1 MAKQTIQIADKP
13 TLDEIKKKISDNYNI
28 LSNST
33 YGLSA
38 LKGYLGNST
47 YGLNAIKN
55 VLSDSTYGLS
65 AIKSYLSNSTY
76 GLSAIKSSLTSSGVK
91 VVKSIQ
97 RGITSF
103 AIKSDR
109 LDAEVSISTVNPS
122 KCTLSFT
129 TLLNVYSGPGYVDT
143 FVDSVT
149 INTNN
154 LYFYLGKHFDETIR
168 HANNVKIYWE
178 LVEFY

>member
-13 TLDEIKKKISDNYNI
+13 TLDEIKKKISDNYN
-28 LSNST
+28 LLNNST

-97 RGITSF
+97 RGEVTEFTGTYSPYKSTITLNT
-103 AIKSDR
+103 I
-109 LDAEVSISTVNPS
+109 NPS
-122 KCTLSFT
+122 KSIVLLYGGDPTTNRFPVRFESLTSNTLKLFCES
-129 TLLNVYSGPGYVDT
+129 LPLPVMWQV
-143 FVDSVT
+143 
-149 INTNN
+149 
-154 LYFYLGKHFDETIR
+154 
-168 HANNVKIYWE
+168 
-178 LVEFY
+178 VEFY

>member
-13 TLDEIKKKISDNYNI
+13 TLDEIKKKISDNYN
-28 LSNST
+28 LLNNST

-97 RGITSF
+97 RGEAIEFKGTYTPYKATITLNT
-103 AIKSDR
+103 I
-109 LDAEVSISTVNPS
+109 NPS
-122 KCTLSFT
+122 KSIVLLYGGYPTTDNLPVRFDSLTSNTLI
-129 TLLNVYSGPGYVDT
+129 LICYSGRPLPVMWQ
-143 FVDSVT
+143 V
-149 INTNN
+149 
-154 LYFYLGKHFDETIR
+154 
-168 HANNVKIYWE
+168 
-178 LVEFY
+178 VEFY

>member
-13 TLDEIKKKISDNYNI
+13 TLDEIKKKISDNYN
-28 LSNST
+28 LLNNST

-65 AIKSYLSNSTY
+65 AIKS
-76 GLSAIKSSLTSSGVK
+76 SLTSSGVK

-97 RGITSF
+97 RGITSLKNNSSGGF
-103 AIKSDR
+103 IHKEANI
-109 LDAEVSISTVNPS
+109 SISTVNPS

-129 TLLNVYSGPGYVDT
+129 MLLNAETNGGTENLVDL
-143 FVDSVT
+143 VT
-149 INTNN
+149 INTNS
-154 LYFYLGKHFDETIR
+154 LYFYVGDDTDNISTAKR
-168 HANNVKIYWE
+168 VKIYWE